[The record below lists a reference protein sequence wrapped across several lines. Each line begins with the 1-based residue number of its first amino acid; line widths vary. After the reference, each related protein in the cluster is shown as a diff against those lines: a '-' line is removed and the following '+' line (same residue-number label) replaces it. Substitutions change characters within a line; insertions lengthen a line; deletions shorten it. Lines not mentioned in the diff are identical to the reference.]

1 MRLQDGAAALGER
14 EMSRDGRH
22 PGREQ
27 GITAVPSP
35 DEPQKRQ
42 EGVAG
47 SGALALAIGAIVVIA
62 AVIIVMAF
70 AFNTGSGSPNSSSSL
85 GSTSVAMPQDCT
97 ATGPVVFVVSG
108 RQNSPVPAL
117 VGSMEKAAVE
127 AIDNKS
133 PIGVLNLDGRPGLV
147 FAGVFSSGDNLPSY
161 LMRTV
166 RVRYLAVL
174 ARTISQ
180 VRAKYPDANVLDAL
194 EIAGE
199 AVRAACSRGGT
210 IYLADS
216 GLQETSPLNFHN
228 PGLLASSPAKV
239 VATLTKAHDI
249 PNLSGMTV
257 TLVGIGN
264 TAPPQDQLSIGQRAN
279 LINIWSAI
287 VKAAGAHLKI
297 DTQPRDNAAPTH
309 VPSVQLVPTR

>member
-1 MRLQDGAAALGER
+1 
-14 EMSRDGRH
+14 
-22 PGREQ
+22 
-27 GITAVPSP
+27 
-35 DEPQKRQ
+35 
-42 EGVAG
+42 
-47 SGALALAIGAIVVIA
+47 
-62 AVIIVMAF
+62 
-70 AFNTGSGSPNSSSSL
+70 
-85 GSTSVAMPQDCT
+85 
-97 ATGPVVFVVSG
+97 
-108 RQNSPVPAL
+108 
-117 VGSMEKAAVE
+117 
-127 AIDNKS
+127 
-133 PIGVLNLDGRPGLV
+133 
-147 FAGVFSSGDNLPSY
+147 
-161 LMRTV
+161 
-166 RVRYLAVL
+166 
-174 ARTISQ
+174 
-180 VRAKYPDANVLDAL
+180 VLDAL